1 MNLPPHKQT
10 MNLLILLDHNIL
22 FNPLT
27 FPTIYKNPNILPFI
41 KYLKPYMVEYI
52 IQLIQ
57 IIKIINREIRRLNR

>member
-27 FPTIYKNPNILPFI
+27 RYCFQQFTK
-41 KYLKPYMVEYI
+41 
-52 IQLIQ
+52 IQ
-57 IIKIINREIRRLNR
+57 IFYLL